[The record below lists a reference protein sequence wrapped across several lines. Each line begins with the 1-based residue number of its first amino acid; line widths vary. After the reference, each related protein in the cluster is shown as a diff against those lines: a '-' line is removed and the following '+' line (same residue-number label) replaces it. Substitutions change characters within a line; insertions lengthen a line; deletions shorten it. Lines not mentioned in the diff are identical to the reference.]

1 MVLMQSIACC
11 EDLLRPSNHSELIL
25 FDWYIPLT
33 SPLIQKHIHLRYLH
47 KYYNLFSSIFTRSLL
62 DNFSYLVSKIFRQAL
77 LKTPR
82 NVNMFSHKKSKSK
95 YTNESRNTNELL
107 FCSLFFQF
115 RQSLFDKLADRKVQ
129 LPFQSSRA
137 SNLKIKSIIKINEEI
152 K

>member
-1 MVLMQSIACC
+1 
-11 EDLLRPSNHSELIL
+11 
-25 FDWYIPLT
+25 
-33 SPLIQKHIHLRYLH
+33 
-47 KYYNLFSSIFTRSLL
+47 
-62 DNFSYLVSKIFRQAL
+62 
-77 LKTPR
+77 
-82 NVNMFSHKKSKSK
+82 MFSHKKSKSK